1 MNFPDTRWTLISN
14 LGDPEK
20 VATALDQLC
29 SVYWGPIYTY
39 LLRSG
44 RNHAEAQDLTQD
56 FLQMVVRQRLL
67 ERADPAA
74 GRLRSW
80 LLSAL
85 QNFLA
90 NARRY
95 ESRQKR
101 GPGAAMF
108 ALDEGEVIPELK
120 NIASQRLSPDEAFDR
135 AWIAVLLRRVME
147 VLAEQYRDA
156 GKEADYQRLLPWLL
170 DTGSI
175 SQKQAAIDAGMSLP
189 NFRVQLHRLR
199 GRYREIL
206 RQEVVA
212 TLERDED
219 YDAEIDYL
227 FRIAGQQS

>member
-1 MNFPDTRWTLISN
+1 MNFPDTRWTLISH
-14 LGDPEK
+14 LADPEK
-20 VATALDQLC
+20 VSTALDQLC
-29 SVYWGPIYTY
+29 SVYWAPIYAY

-44 RNHAEAQDLTQD
+44 KSHAEAQDLTQD

-67 ERADPAA
+67 ERADPVA

-101 GPGAAMF
+101 GAGAVMF
-108 ALDEGEVIPELK
+108 ALDEADVIPELQG
-120 NIASQRLSPDEAFDR
+120 IASQRLSPDEAFDR
-135 AWIAVLLRRVME
+135 AWIAVLLRRVMD

-156 GKEADYQRLLPWLL
+156 GKAADYERLLPWLL
-170 DTGSI
+170 DTGAVP
-175 SQKQAAIDAGMSLP
+175 QKQAATEAGMSLP

-206 RQEVVA
+206 RQEVIV
-212 TLERDED
+212 TLEREED
-219 YDAEIDYL
+219 YDEEIDYL
-227 FRIAGQQS
+227 FRIAGRQS